1 LYIKDIAPLKSK
13 MSTHASPRRSLIL
26 GFSLLL
32 LLTVAF
38 SLHRVS
44 STSTN
49 STLAIAKIIDAPIDI
64 PTPQA
69 IGTQTIVLAGGC
81 FWGTEA
87 VFEQLKG
94 VSNVVSGFSGG
105 SAATAHYDTVSGG
118 NTGHAE
124 AIQITYDPQQI
135 SFGQLLKI
143 YFFVAHDPTQV
154 NRQSPDNGTQYRSAI
169 FFANAQQQTV
179 SQAYID
185 KLDRDRIF
193 PQPIATQLVAL
204 TKFYPAEDYHQNF
217 IAHNPNYPY
226 VVIHDRPK
234 IARLRQQFPN
244 LVKAK

>member
-1 LYIKDIAPLKSK
+1 
-13 MSTHASPRRSLIL
+13 MSTHTSPRRSLIL
-26 GFSLLL
+26 GFSVLL

-38 SLHRVS
+38 SLHRAIFAS
-44 STSTN
+44 PAIN
-49 STLAIAKIIDAPIDI
+49 STLAIAKIIDAPTDI

-69 IGTQTIVLAGGC
+69 MGTQTIVLAGGC

-87 VFEQLKG
+87 VFEQLRG
-94 VSNVVSGFSGG
+94 VSSVVSGFAGG
-105 SAATAHYDTVSGG
+105 SAATANYDTVSGG

-124 AIQITYDPQQI
+124 AIQITYDPKQI

-154 NRQSPDNGTQYRSAI
+154 NRQSPDNGTQYRSVI
-169 FFANAQQQTV
+169 FFANSEQQRV
-179 SQAYID
+179 SEAYID
-185 KLDRDRIF
+185 KLDRSQIF

-217 IAHNPNYPY
+217 IDRHPNYPY

-234 IARLRQQFPN
+234 IDRLRQQFPN
-244 LVKAK
+244 LIKG

>member
-1 LYIKDIAPLKSK
+1 

-169 FFANAQQQTV
+169 FFANSEQQTV